1 MDSKVIKSKLGVFMK
16 GGEAIIKSLTD
27 QGVEVVF
34 GYPGGVL
41 LPLYDVIYDSDL
53 KHILVRHEQCAA
65 HAADGFARASGK
77 VGVCIG
83 TSGPG
88 ATNLITGIAT
98 AYMDSSPIV
107 AIAGQVAT
115 GLIGNDAFQEV
126 DTIGITMPI
135 TKHNFQAMKAEE
147 IPGMIKSAFYIA
159 GTGRNGPVVLDLPK
173 DVQEEEFEYELAKD
187 MELPGYKPT
196 KKGHPLQVKKAA
208 EMILNSKK
216 PVILAGGG
224 IILSGSSEEL
234 LKLSSIVEAPVTTT
248 LMGKGSFPEDNPLSL
263 GMLGM
268 HGRKVSNLVVDE
280 CDCIIAIGCR
290 FSDRTTGLISEF
302 AQDAKIIHI
311 DVDPAE
317 IGKNVDVDVPIVGD
331 AKIILKNLI
340 KVVEKTK
347 NDNKSQSAWLKHVL
361 NFKKTCIPRL
371 SFDDI
376 PLKPQQVIKELSE
389 AITDDTIVTTDV
401 GQNQMWM
408 AHYFTSRNPRK
419 FISSGGLGT
428 MGFGF
433 PAAMGAKIA
442 MPDSDVV
449 AVCGDGGFLMVCQDL
464 ATIKEYDIPVVICV
478 LDNRR
483 LGMVSQWQKLFYDK
497 RMSHTHLGQSPDF
510 VKLAESFGIS
520 AERVEKPGEMRE
532 TVMRAIRSGEP
543 YLIDVIIDPEEILP
557 MVPPGCGLTEIV
569 GEYKVERET
578 PGEILYKPPGKE
590 KGGD

>member
-1 MDSKVIKSKLGVFMK
+1 MK

-115 GLIGNDAFQEV
+115 HLIGNDAFQEV

-159 GTGRNGPVVLDLPK
+159 GTGRAGPVVLDLPK
-173 DVQEEEFEYELAKD
+173 DVQEEEFEYDLAKD

-196 KKGHPLQVKKAA
+196 KKGHPLQVKRAA

-224 IILSGSSEEL
+224 VILSGSSEEL
-234 LKLSSIVEAPVTTT
+234 LKLSKIVGAPVTTT
-248 LMGKGSFPEDNPLSL
+248 LMGKGAFPEDNPLSL

-268 HGRKVSNLVVDE
+268 HGRKVSNLLVDE
-280 CDCIIAIGCR
+280 CDCLIAIGCR

-302 AQDAKIIHI
+302 AKNAKIVHI

-331 AKIILKNLI
+331 AKIILSNLI
-340 KVVEKTK
+340 RVVERE
-347 NDNKSQSAWLKHVL
+347 NNNANQSPWIKHVL
-361 NFKKTCIPRL
+361 NFRKTCIPRL

-478 LDNRR
+478 LDNRH
-483 LGMVSQWQKLFYDK
+483 LGMVAQWQKLFYDK

-510 VKLAESFGIS
+510 VKLAESFGVS
-520 AERVEKPGEMRE
+520 AERVERPGEMRE
-532 TVMRAIRSGEP
+532 TVKNAIRSGEP

-578 PGEILYKPPGKE
+578 PGEILYKPVGKE

>member
-1 MDSKVIKSKLGVFMK
+1 MK
-16 GGEAIIKSLTD
+16 GGEAIIKSLKD
-27 QGVEVVF
+27 QGVDTVF

-41 LPLYDVIYDSDL
+41 LPLYDVIYDSNIR
-53 KHILVRHEQCAA
+53 HILVRHEQCAA
-65 HAADGFARASGK
+65 HAADGFARASGR

-159 GTGRNGPVVLDLPK
+159 GTGRAGPVVLDLPK
-173 DVQEEEFEYELAKD
+173 DVQEEEFEYELSKD
-187 MELPGYKPT
+187 LELPGYKPT

-208 EMILNSKK
+208 KMILNSKK

-224 IILSGSSEEL
+224 IILSDSSEEL
-234 LKLSSIVEAPVTTT
+234 LRLSDIIEAPVTTT

-268 HGRKVSNLVVDE
+268 HGRKVSNLIVDE
-280 CDCIIAIGCR
+280 CDCLIAIGCR

-302 AQDAKIIHI
+302 ANNAKIIHI

-317 IGKNVDVDVPIVGD
+317 IGKNVDVDIPIVGD

-340 KVVEKTK
+340 DVVEKVK
-347 NDNKSQSAWLKHVL
+347 NVNKTESEWLKHVL
-361 NFKKTCIPRL
+361 KFKQTCIPRL
-371 SFDDI
+371 SFDEI

-442 MPDSDVV
+442 MPDNDVV

-464 ATIKEYDIPVVICV
+464 ATIKEYEIPVVICV

-483 LGMVSQWQKLFYDK
+483 LGMVSQWQKLFYNK
-497 RMSHTHLGQSPDF
+497 RMSHTDLGQSPDF
-510 VKLAESFGIS
+510 VKLAESFGVS

-532 TVMRAIRSGEP
+532 TVEKAILSGEP

-578 PGEILYKPPGKE
+578 AGEILYKPIGKE
-590 KGGD
+590 KSGD

>member
-497 RMSHTHLGQSPDF
+497 RMSHTHLGESPDF

-532 TVMRAIRSGEP
+532 TVMKAIRSGEP

>member
-1 MDSKVIKSKLGVFMK
+1 MK

-27 QGVEVVF
+27 QGVEIVF

-107 AIAGQVAT
+107 AIAGQVSSN
-115 GLIGNDAFQEV
+115 LIGNDAFQEV

-135 TKHNFQAMKAEE
+135 TKHNYQAMKADE

-159 GTGRNGPVVLDLPK
+159 GTGRPGPVVLDLPK
-173 DVQEEEFEYELAKD
+173 DVQEEELNYESAKD
-187 MELPGYKPT
+187 IELPGYKPT
-196 KKGHPLQVKKAA
+196 KKGHPKQIKRAA
-208 EMILNSKK
+208 ELILESEK

-224 IILSGSSEEL
+224 VILSEASEEL
-234 LKLSSIVEAPVTTT
+234 LIFANSINAPVSTS
-248 LMGKGSFPEDNPLSL
+248 LMGKGSFPENHPLSL

-268 HGRKVSNLVVDE
+268 HGRKVSNLIVDE
-280 CDCIIAIGCR
+280 CDCLIAIGCR
-290 FSDRTTGLISEF
+290 FSDRTTGLLSEF
-302 AQDAKIIHI
+302 AQNAKIVHI
-311 DVDPAE
+311 DIDPAE
-317 IGKNVDVDVPIVGD
+317 IGKNVDIDVPIVGD
-331 AKIILKNLI
+331 AKTILKDLI
-340 KVVEKTK
+340 NSIEK
-347 NDNKSQSAWLKHVL
+347 KSGEESKWLKYVKD
-361 NFKKTCIPRL
+361 FKNSCIPRV
-371 SFDDI
+371 SFNEV

-389 AITDDTIVTTDV
+389 AVTDDTILTTDV

-408 AHYFTSRNPRK
+408 AHYFDTRNPRK

-433 PAAMGAKIA
+433 PAAIGAKIA
-442 MPDSDVV
+442 MPDNDVV

-464 ATIKEYDIPVVICV
+464 ATIKEYDIPVVIVV
-478 LDNRR
+478 LDNRH
-483 LGMVSQWQKLFYDK
+483 LGMVAQWQKLFYNE
-497 RMSHTHLGQSPDF
+497 RMSHTHLGGTPNF
-510 VKLAESFGIS
+510 VKLAESFDIK
-520 AERVEKPGEMRE
+520 AERIEKPGEMKE
-532 TVMRAIRSGEP
+532 AVQRAINSGEP
-543 YLIDVIIDPEEILP
+543 YLLDVIIDPEEILP
-557 MVPPGCGLTEIV
+557 MVPPGCSLTEIV
-569 GEYKVERET
+569 GEYKIEREY
-578 PGEILYKPPGKE
+578 PDEIILKTSANE
-590 KGGD
+590 EGGDQVG

>member
-1 MDSKVIKSKLGVFMK
+1 MIKSKLGVFMK

-41 LPLYDVIYDSDL
+41 LPLYDVLYDSDL

-107 AIAGQVAT
+107 AIAGQVSSH
-115 GLIGNDAFQEV
+115 LIGNDAFQEV

-147 IPGMIKSAFYIA
+147 IPGMIKAAFYMA

-173 DVQEEEFEYELAKD
+173 DVQEEYFDYDQAKD
-187 MELPGYKPT
+187 MDLPGYKPT
-196 KKGHPLQVKKAA
+196 KKGHPLQVKRAA
-208 EMILNSKK
+208 ELILNSKM

-224 IILSGSSEEL
+224 IILSNSSEEL
-234 LKLSSIVEAPVTTT
+234 LKFSKLVEAPVTTT
-248 LMGKGSFPEDNPLSL
+248 LMGKGSFPEDDQLSL

-268 HGRKVSNLVVDE
+268 HGRKVSNFIVDE
-280 CDCIIAIGCR
+280 CDCLIAIGCR

-302 AQDAKIIHI
+302 AKNAKIIHI

-331 AKIILKNLI
+331 AKIILNNLI
-340 KVVEKTK
+340 KIVSKEK
-347 NDNKSQSAWLKHVL
+347 NDNKPQSAWLNHVL

-371 SFDDI
+371 SFADDI
-376 PLKPQQVIKELSE
+376 PLKPQQVIKELYE

-442 MPDSDVV
+442 MPDNDVV

-464 ATIKEYDIPVVICV
+464 ATIKEYDIPLVICV

-483 LGMVSQWQKLFYDK
+483 LGMVSQWQKLFYNK

-510 VKLAESFGIS
+510 VKLAESFGIN
-520 AERVEKPGEMRE
+520 AERVEKPGEMGVTIRN
-532 TVMRAIRSGEP
+532 AIRSGEP

-557 MVPPGCGLTEIV
+557 MVPPGRGLTEIV
-569 GEYKVERET
+569 GEYKIEQET
-578 PGEILYKPPGKE
+578 PGEILYKPTGKE

>member
-1 MDSKVIKSKLGVFMK
+1 MK

-77 VGVCIG
+77 IGVCIG

-159 GTGRNGPVVLDLPK
+159 STGRNGPVVLDLPK
-173 DVQEEEFEYELAKD
+173 DVQEEEFDYELAKD
-187 MELPGYKPT
+187 LELPGYKPT

-224 IILSGSSEEL
+224 IILSDSSEEL
-234 LKLSSIVEAPVTTT
+234 LKLSKLVKAPVTTT
-248 LMGKGSFPEDNPLSL
+248 LMGKGSFPEDNQLSL

-268 HGRKVSNLVVDE
+268 HGRKVSNLIVDE
-280 CDCIIAIGCR
+280 CDCLIAIGCR

-302 AQDAKIIHI
+302 AKDAKIIHI

-317 IGKNVDVDVPIVGD
+317 IGKNVDVDIPIVGD
-331 AKIILKNLI
+331 AKIILTNLI

-347 NDNKSQSAWLKHVL
+347 IEDKNQNAWLKHVL

-497 RMSHTHLGQSPDF
+497 RMSHTHLGESPDF
-510 VKLAESFGIS
+510 VKLAESFGVT
-520 AERVEKPGEMRE
+520 AERVERPGQMRE
-532 TVMRAIRSGEP
+532 SVVRAIRSGES

-557 MVPPGCGLTEIV
+557 MVPPGCGLKEIV

-578 PGEILYKPPGKE
+578 LGEILYKPPAKE
-590 KGGD
+590 MDGD

>member
-1 MDSKVIKSKLGVFMK
+1 MK

-41 LPLYDVIYDSDL
+41 LPLYDVLYDSDL

-98 AYMDSSPIV
+98 AYMDSSPIL

-115 GLIGNDAFQEV
+115 HLIGNDAFQEV

-147 IPGMIKSAFYIA
+147 IPGMIKAGFYIA
-159 GTGRNGPVVLDLPK
+159 GTGRTGPVVLDLPK
-173 DVQEEEFEYELAKD
+173 DVQEEEFDYDQAPD
-187 MELPGYKPT
+187 IDLPGYKPT

-208 EMILNSKK
+208 NLILNSKM

-224 IILSGSSEEL
+224 IILSNASDEL
-234 LKLSSIVEAPVTTT
+234 LKFSKLVEAPVTTT
-248 LMGKGSFPEDNPLSL
+248 LMGKGSFSEDDKFSL

-268 HGRKVSNLVVDE
+268 HGRTVSNYIVDE
-280 CDCIIAIGCR
+280 CDCLIAIGCR

-302 AQDAKIIHI
+302 ARNAKIIHI
-311 DVDPAE
+311 DIDPAE
-317 IGKNVDVDVPIVGD
+317 IGKNVDIDVPIVGD
-331 AKIILKNLI
+331 AKNVLNNLI
-340 KVVEKTK
+340 KIVSNK
-347 NDNKSQSAWLKHVL
+347 NNGNKSRNAWLNHVVK
-361 NFKKTCIPRL
+361 FKNNCEPNL
-371 SFDDI
+371 LYSDSI
-376 PLKPQQVIKELSE
+376 PLKPQQVIKELYN
-389 AITDDTIVTTDV
+389 AISDDTIITTDV

-408 AHYFTSRNPRK
+408 ARYFSTRNPRK

-433 PAAMGAKIA
+433 PAAIGAKIA
-442 MPDSDVV
+442 MPDNDVV

-464 ATIKEYDIPVVICV
+464 ATIKEYDIPLVICV
-478 LDNRR
+478 FDNRR
-483 LGMVSQWQKLFYDK
+483 LGMVSQWQRLFYNK
-497 RMSHTHLGQSPDF
+497 RISYTQLGQSPDF
-510 VKLAESFGIS
+510 VKLSESFGVN
-520 AERVEKPGEMRE
+520 AERVEKPGEMELAVRN
-532 TVMRAIRSGEP
+532 AIKSGQP
-543 YLIDVIIDPEEILP
+543 YLIDVIIDADEVLP
-557 MVPPGCGLTEIV
+557 IVPPGCGLTEIV
-569 GEYKVERET
+569 GEYKVEQKT
-578 PGEILYKPPGKE
+578 PGEILYKKNKKE
-590 KGGD
+590 IGGA

>member
-1 MDSKVIKSKLGVFMK
+1 MK

-27 QGVEVVF
+27 QGVDIVF

-41 LPLYDVIYDSDL
+41 LPLYDVIYDSDI

-98 AYMDSSPIV
+98 AYMDSSPVV
-107 AIAGQVAT
+107 AIAGQVSSN
-115 GLIGNDAFQEV
+115 LIGNDAFQEV

-135 TKHNFQAMKAEE
+135 TKHNFQAMKAIE
-147 IPGMIKSAFYIA
+147 IPGMIRSAFYIA
-159 GTGRNGPVVLDLPK
+159 NTGRNGPVVLDLPK
-173 DVQEEEFEYELAKD
+173 DVQEEELDYESAPD
-187 MELPGYKPT
+187 IELLGYKPT

-208 EMILNSKK
+208 NMILNAKK

-224 IILSGSSEEL
+224 VILSDSSKEL
-234 LKLSSIVEAPVTTT
+234 LSLSKIVNAPVTTT
-248 LMGKGSFPEDNPLSL
+248 LMGKGSFPEDDPLSL

-268 HGRKVSNLVVDE
+268 HGRKAANFIVDE
-280 CDCIIAIGCR
+280 CDCLIAIGCR

-302 AQDAKIIHI
+302 ANNAKIIHI

-317 IGKNVDVDVPIVGD
+317 IGKNVDIDIPIVGD
-331 AKIILKNLI
+331 AKKIVSDLINVIDKVKKNNN
-340 KVVEKTK
+340 E
-347 NDNKSQSAWLKHVL
+347 SSWLNYVTS
-361 NFKKTCIPRL
+361 FKQDCLPRL

-389 AITDDTIVTTDV
+389 AITDDTIITTDV

-408 AHYFTSRNPRK
+408 AHYFKSRNPRK
-419 FISSGGLGT
+419 FITSGGLGT

-433 PAAMGAKIA
+433 PAAMGAKVA
-442 MPDSDVV
+442 MPDNDVV
-449 AVCGDGGFLMVCQDL
+449 SVCGDGGFLMVCQDL

-483 LGMVSQWQKLFYDK
+483 LGMVAQWQKLFYDK
-497 RMSHTHLGQSPDF
+497 RMSHTHLGESPDF
-510 VKLAESFGIS
+510 VKLAESFGVN
-520 AERVEKPGEMRE
+520 AARVEKPGEMRE
-532 TVMRAIRSGEP
+532 TINEAIRSGEP
-543 YLIDVIIDPEEILP
+543 YLLDVIIDPEEILP
-557 MVPPGCGLTEIV
+557 MVPPGCGLKEIV

-578 PGEILYKPPGKE
+578 PGEIIYKPSEE
-590 KGGD
+590 KGDEYE

>member
-1 MDSKVIKSKLGVFMK
+1 MK

-27 QGVEVVF
+27 QGVEIVF

-107 AIAGQVAT
+107 AIAGQVASH
-115 GLIGNDAFQEV
+115 LIGNDAFQEV

-135 TKHNFQAMKAEE
+135 TKHNFQAMKANE
-147 IPGMIKSAFYIA
+147 IPGLIKSAFYIA
-159 GTGRNGPVVLDLPK
+159 GTGRAGPVVLDLPK
-173 DVQEEEFEYELAKD
+173 DVQEEEFDYQQAED
-187 MELPGYKPT
+187 IELPGYKPT
-196 KKGHPLQVKKAA
+196 RKGHPLQIKKAA
-208 EMILNSKK
+208 ELILNSKK

-224 IILSGSSEEL
+224 VILSDSSEEL
-234 LKLSSIVEAPVTTT
+234 QKLSKTMGAPVTTS
-248 LMGKGSFPEDNPLSL
+248 LMGKGSFPEDDPMSL

-268 HGRKVSNLVVDE
+268 HGRKVSNFIVDE
-280 CDCIIAIGCR
+280 CDCLIAIGCR

-302 AQDAKIIHI
+302 AKEAKIIHI

-331 AKIILKNLI
+331 AKIVINTLI
-340 KVVEKTK
+340 NELEKEK
-347 NDNKSQSAWLKHVL
+347 QRENQSAWLKYVL
-361 NFKKTCIPRL
+361 NFRKSCLPRM

-389 AITDDTIVTTDV
+389 SITDDTIVTTDV

-408 AHYFTSRNPRK
+408 AHYFTSRSPRK
-419 FISSGGLGT
+419 FLSSGGLGT

-433 PAAMGAKIA
+433 PAAMGAKVA
-442 MPDSDVV
+442 MPDNDVV

-464 ATIKEYDIPVVICV
+464 ATVKEYDIPVVICV
-478 LDNRR
+478 LDNRH
-483 LGMVSQWQKLFYDK
+483 LGMVAQWQKLFYDK
-497 RMSHTHLGQSPDF
+497 RMSHTHLGETPDF
-510 VKLAESFGIS
+510 VKLAESFGVT

-532 TVMRAIRSGEP
+532 SVKRAIDSGEP
-543 YLIDVIIDPEEILP
+543 YLLDVIIDPDEILP

-578 PGEILYKPPGKE
+578 PGEIIYKTHGTE

>member
-1 MDSKVIKSKLGVFMK
+1 MK

-27 QGVEVVF
+27 QGVEIVF

-98 AYMDSSPIV
+98 AYMDSSPIL
-107 AIAGQVAT
+107 AIAGQVSSN
-115 GLIGNDAFQEV
+115 LIGNDAFQEV

-135 TKHNFQAMKAEE
+135 TKHNYQPMKAEE

-159 GTGRNGPVVLDLPK
+159 GTGRPGPVVLDLPK
-173 DVQEEEFEYELAKD
+173 DVQEEEFEFESAKD
-187 MELPGYKPT
+187 IELPGYKPT
-196 KKGHPLQVKKAA
+196 MKGHPRQVKRAA
-208 EMILNSKK
+208 NMIQESKK

-224 IILSGSSEEL
+224 IILSGATKEL
-234 LKLSSIVEAPVTTT
+234 LQFANIINAPVSTS

-268 HGRKVSNLVVDE
+268 HGRKVSNLIVDE
-280 CDCIIAIGCR
+280 CDCLIAIGCR
-290 FSDRTTGLISEF
+290 FSDRTTGLLSEF
-302 AQDAKIIHI
+302 ATDAKIVHI

-317 IGKNVDVDVPIVGD
+317 IGKNVDIDVPIVGD
-331 AKIILKNLI
+331 AKTILRDLI
-340 KVVEKTK
+340 KIIDPNTEGKQDWVQYVKEFK
-347 NDNKSQSAWLKHVL
+347 NS
-361 NFKKTCIPRL
+361 CIPRL
-371 SFDDI
+371 SFNEV

-389 AITDDTIVTTDV
+389 AVTDDTIVTTDV

-408 AHYFTSRNPRK
+408 AHYFDVKNPRK

-433 PAAMGAKIA
+433 PAAIGAKIA
-442 MPDSDVV
+442 MPDNDVV

-464 ATIKEYDIPVVICV
+464 ATIKEYDIPVVIVV
-478 LDNRR
+478 LDNRH
-483 LGMVSQWQKLFYDK
+483 LGMVAQWQKLFYDE
-497 RMSHTHLGQSPDF
+497 RMSHTHLGESPDF
-510 VKLAESFGIS
+510 IKLAESFGIK
-520 AERVEKPGEMRE
+520 AERIEKPGEMKE
-532 TVMRAIRSGEP
+532 AVERAIKSGEP
-543 YLIDVIIDPEEILP
+543 YLLDVIIDPDEILP
-557 MVPPGCGLTEIV
+557 MVPPGCSLTEIV
-569 GEYKVERET
+569 GEYKVEREY
-578 PGEILYKPPGKE
+578 PDEIIVKASAKE

>member
-1 MDSKVIKSKLGVFMK
+1 MK

-27 QGVEVVF
+27 QGVDTVF

-41 LPLYDVIYDSDL
+41 LPLYDVIYDSNL
-53 KHILVRHEQCAA
+53 RHILVRHEQCAA
-65 HAADGFARASGK
+65 HAADGFARASGR

-159 GTGRNGPVVLDLPK
+159 GTGRAGPVVLDLPK
-173 DVQEEEFEYELAKD
+173 DVQEEEFEYELSKGL
-187 MELPGYKPT
+187 ELPGYKPT

-208 EMILNSKK
+208 KMILNSKK

-224 IILSGSSEEL
+224 IILSDSSKEL
-234 LKLSSIVEAPVTTT
+234 LRLSEIIEAPVTTT

-268 HGRKVSNLVVDE
+268 HGRKVSNLIVDE
-280 CDCIIAIGCR
+280 CDCLIAIGCR

-302 AQDAKIIHI
+302 ANNAKIIHI

-317 IGKNVDVDVPIVGD
+317 IGKNVDVDIPIVGD

-340 KVVEKTK
+340 DVVEKVK
-347 NDNKSQSAWLKHVL
+347 NVNKTESEWLKHVL
-361 NFKKTCIPRL
+361 KFKQTCIPRL
-371 SFDDI
+371 SFDEI

-442 MPDSDVV
+442 MPDNDVV

-464 ATIKEYDIPVVICV
+464 ATIKEYEIPVVICV

-483 LGMVSQWQKLFYDK
+483 LGMVSQWQKLFYNK
-497 RMSHTHLGQSPDF
+497 RMSHTDLGQSPDF
-510 VKLAESFGIS
+510 VKLAESFGVS

-532 TVMRAIRSGEP
+532 TVEKAILSGEP

-578 PGEILYKPPGKE
+578 AGEILYKPIGKE
-590 KGGD
+590 KSGD

>member
-1 MDSKVIKSKLGVFMK
+1 MK
-16 GGEAIIKSLTD
+16 GGEAIIKSLAD

-53 KHILVRHEQCAA
+53 RHILVRHEQCAA

-115 GLIGNDAFQEV
+115 HLIGNDAFQEV

-135 TKHNFQAMKAEE
+135 TKHNYQAMKAEE

-173 DVQEEEFEYELAKD
+173 DVQEEEFEFDLAKD
-187 MELPGYKPT
+187 IDLPGYKPT

-208 EMILNSKK
+208 DMILNSKK

-224 IILSGSSEEL
+224 VILSGSSEEL
-234 LKLSSIVEAPVTTT
+234 LQLSTIVKAPVTTT
-248 LMGKGSFPEDNPLSL
+248 LMGKGCFPEDNPLSL

-268 HGRKVSNLVVDE
+268 HGRKVSNLIVDE
-280 CDCIIAIGCR
+280 CDCLIAIGCR
-290 FSDRTTGLISEF
+290 FSDRTTGLISDF
-302 AQDAKIIHI
+302 AKNAKIIHI
-311 DVDPAE
+311 DIDPAE

-331 AKIILKNLI
+331 AKTILSSLI
-340 KVVEKTK
+340 KVVERNINEKT
-347 NDNKSQSAWLKHVL
+347 QSTWLDHVS
-361 NFKKTCIPRL
+361 NFKKSCRPRL

-478 LDNRR
+478 LDNRH
-483 LGMVSQWQKLFYDK
+483 LGMVAQWQKLFYDK

-510 VKLAESFGIS
+510 VKLAESFGVN

-532 TVMRAIRSGEP
+532 AVERAIRSGEP
-543 YLIDVIIDPEEILP
+543 YLIDVIIDPDEILP

-569 GEYKVERET
+569 GEYKVEREF
-578 PGEILYKPPGKE
+578 PEEIVYKAPK
-590 KGGD
+590 KDNGGD

>member
-1 MDSKVIKSKLGVFMK
+1 MK

-98 AYMDSSPIV
+98 AYMDSSPVV

-115 GLIGNDAFQEV
+115 KLIGNDAFQEV

-135 TKHNFQAMKAEE
+135 TKHNYQAMKADE

-159 GTGRNGPVVLDLPK
+159 STGRNGPVVLDLPK

-187 MELPGYKPT
+187 IDLPGYKPT

-208 EMILNSKK
+208 DMILNSKK

-224 IILSGSSEEL
+224 VILSGSSNEL
-234 LKLSSIVEAPVTTT
+234 LKLSKLVKAPVTTT
-248 LMGKGSFPEDNPLSL
+248 LMGKGSFPEDNELSL

-268 HGRKVSNLVVDE
+268 HGRKVSNLLVDE
-280 CDCIIAIGCR
+280 CDCLIAIGCR
-290 FSDRTTGLISEF
+290 FSDRTTGLIPEF
-302 AQDAKIIHI
+302 AKNAKIIHI

-331 AKIILKNLI
+331 AKIVLNNLI
-340 KVVEKTK
+340 KVVEKKFK
-347 NDNKSQSAWLKHVL
+347 NINHTEWLNHVL
-361 NFKKTCIPRL
+361 NFKKSCIPRL
-371 SFDDI
+371 SFDET

-419 FISSGGLGT
+419 FLSSGGLGT

-442 MPDSDVV
+442 MPENDVV

-478 LDNRR
+478 LDNRH
-483 LGMVSQWQKLFYDK
+483 LGMVAQWQKLFYDK

-510 VKLAESFGIS
+510 VKLAEAFGVT

-532 TVMRAIRSGEP
+532 TVQRAIRSGEP
-543 YLIDVIIDPEEILP
+543 YLIDVIIDPDEILP

-578 PGEILYKPPGKE
+578 PGEIIYKPLEKE
-590 KGGD
+590 KGCD

>member
-1 MDSKVIKSKLGVFMK
+1 MK
-16 GGEAIIKSLTD
+16 GGEAIIKSLKD
-27 QGVEVVF
+27 QGVDTVF

-41 LPLYDVIYDSDL
+41 LPLYDVIYDSNIR
-53 KHILVRHEQCAA
+53 HILVRHEQCAA
-65 HAADGFARASGK
+65 HAADGFARASGR

-159 GTGRNGPVVLDLPK
+159 GTGRAGPVVLDLPK
-173 DVQEEEFEYELAKD
+173 DVQEEEFEYELSKD
-187 MELPGYKPT
+187 LELPGYKPT

-208 EMILNSKK
+208 KMILNSKK

-224 IILSGSSEEL
+224 IILSDSSEEL
-234 LKLSSIVEAPVTTT
+234 LRLSDIIEAPVTTT

-268 HGRKVSNLVVDE
+268 HGRKVSNLIVDE
-280 CDCIIAIGCR
+280 CDCLIAIGCR

-302 AQDAKIIHI
+302 AKNAKIIHI

-317 IGKNVDVDVPIVGD
+317 IGKNVDVDIPIVGD

-340 KVVEKTK
+340 DVVEKVK
-347 NDNKSQSAWLKHVL
+347 NINKTENEWLKHVL
-361 NFKKTCIPRL
+361 KFKHTCIPRL
-371 SFDDI
+371 SYDEI

-442 MPDSDVV
+442 MPDSDVI

-464 ATIKEYDIPVVICV
+464 ATIKEYEIPVVICV

-497 RMSHTHLGQSPDF
+497 RMSHTDLGQSPDF
-510 VKLAESFGIS
+510 VKLAESFGVS
-520 AERVEKPGEMRE
+520 AERVEEPGEMRE
-532 TVMRAIRSGEP
+532 TVEKAILSGEP

-557 MVPPGCGLTEIV
+557 MVPPGCGLTEII

-578 PGEILYKPPGKE
+578 PGEILYKPIGKE
-590 KGGD
+590 KSGD

>member
-1 MDSKVIKSKLGVFMK
+1 MK

-27 QGVEVVF
+27 QGVDVVF

-41 LPLYDVIYDSDL
+41 LPLYDVLYDSEL

-147 IPGMIKSAFYIA
+147 IPGMIKSAFYIP

-187 MELPGYKPT
+187 LELPGYKPT

-208 EMILNSKK
+208 EMILSSKK

-224 IILSGSSEEL
+224 VILSGSSKEL
-234 LKLSSIVEAPVTTT
+234 LKFSNLVEAPVTTT

-268 HGRKVSNLVVDE
+268 HGRKVSNLIVDE
-280 CDCIIAIGCR
+280 CDCLIAIGCR

-302 AQDAKIIHI
+302 AKDAKIIHI

-317 IGKNVDVDVPIVGD
+317 IGKNVDVDIPIVGD

-347 NDNKSQSAWLKHVL
+347 NEDKTQNAWLKHVL
-361 NFKKTCIPRL
+361 NFKNTCIPRL

-376 PLKPQQVIKELSE
+376 PLKPQQVIKELSD

-464 ATIKEYDIPVVICV
+464 ATVKEYDIPVVICV

-497 RMSHTHLGQSPDF
+497 RMSHTHLGESPDF
-510 VKLAESFGIS
+510 VKLAESFGVS
-520 AERVEKPGEMRE
+520 AERVEKPGEMQE
-532 TVMRAIRSGEP
+532 TVIRAIRSGEP

-557 MVPPGCGLTEIV
+557 MVPPGCGLKEIV

-578 PGEILYKPPGKE
+578 PGEILYKPLIKE

>member
-1 MDSKVIKSKLGVFMK
+1 MK
-16 GGEAIIKSLTD
+16 GGEAIIKSLKD
-27 QGVEVVF
+27 QGVDTVF

-41 LPLYDVIYDSDL
+41 LPLYDVIYDSNL
-53 KHILVRHEQCAA
+53 RHILVRHEQCAA
-65 HAADGFARASGK
+65 HAADGFARASGR

-107 AIAGQVAT
+107 AIAGQVST
-115 GLIGNDAFQEV
+115 DLIGNDAFQEV

-159 GTGRNGPVVLDLPK
+159 GTGRAGPVVLDLPK
-173 DVQEEEFEYELAKD
+173 DVQEEEFEYELSKGL
-187 MELPGYKPT
+187 ELPGYKPT

-208 EMILNSKK
+208 KMILNSKK

-224 IILSGSSEEL
+224 IILSDSSKEL
-234 LKLSSIVEAPVTTT
+234 LRLSEIIEAPVTTT

-268 HGRKVSNLVVDE
+268 HGRKVSNLIVDE
-280 CDCIIAIGCR
+280 CDCLIAIGCR

-302 AQDAKIIHI
+302 ANNAKIIHI

-317 IGKNVDVDVPIVGD
+317 IGKNVDVDIPIVGD

-340 KVVEKTK
+340 DVVEKVK
-347 NDNKSQSAWLKHVL
+347 NVNKTESEWLKHVL
-361 NFKKTCIPRL
+361 KFKQTCIPRL
-371 SFDDI
+371 SFDEI

-442 MPDSDVV
+442 MPDNDVV

-464 ATIKEYDIPVVICV
+464 ATIKEYEIPVVICV

-483 LGMVSQWQKLFYDK
+483 LGMVSQWQKLFYNK
-497 RMSHTHLGQSPDF
+497 RMSHTDLGQSPDF
-510 VKLAESFGIS
+510 VKLAESFGVS
-520 AERVEKPGEMRE
+520 AESVEKPGEMRE
-532 TVMRAIRSGEP
+532 TVEKAILSGEP

-578 PGEILYKPPGKE
+578 AGEILYKPIGKE
-590 KGGD
+590 KSGD